1 MSNRLLLA
9 LLSMITSVA
18 LVACG
23 GGGGGSSSSSST
35 TTPAPANT
43 NVLNITAATGAPLV
57 GATVTIVDA
66 NGVTQICD
74 GVTADNGT
82 LACNLPKSMIAPFY
96 IKAQSNS
103 ITMFGVLPTTSAAV
117 NVTPV
122 SDLMAKQFAAVNN
135 LSPENIIGTPSNM
148 AKTTKDSAQAAVDV
162 VTVFVKAVALKTGS
176 AAIVNDPLTGIYD
189 PLSVKDPLDQ
199 FVKNYPVSTDGK
211 NINVVVPTATGA
223 TNISILGSTSASDA
237 SSAANAA
244 IASSGTPVAI
254 LTDADDIDALMSKFA
269 TYMENCTPDDQAR
282 LVALIDGT
290 YANGRTIADFVKL
303 DLCSGSL
310 KGKNL
315 FTKDT
320 FLTRIG
326 QTVIYP
332 FVITKLSSGQKTTV
346 DFGFRKVNGSWKWAA
361 DNLPFSANFNPRQS
375 LNLQV
380 RPYSNSTGAFD
391 PQLTIQRYVD
401 AWIGGQDA
409 YIPSALPDKVQVYV
423 IREMDANT
431 ILGSAASFNKLTPD
445 FTMYKRSDLVIPN
458 NGCQSLYTLK
468 SDRLSC
474 DNSLQEQDNGYNSF
488 NPTLF
493 SQKLDIYPLSF
504 FVYKLVDA
512 SGACL
517 NCVNGIPNAGQI
529 QGRTRSISEMVPS
542 IVDSLAVKGASVG
555 VSTLSELAKNQIRT
569 YFAIPSDNDLKT
581 LATQLQGTNMTDK
594 ITVPWVRSTSASAY
608 QIDLWDSTNTCGTL
622 NTNLGDSVGTFDVG
636 NANSHTFTYGQYRLS
651 SDNAIH
657 TSNPEYGK
665 TFNNA
670 AYFSVSLST
679 AYKNIEYV
687 TYLYADR
694 YGICTP

>member
-1 MSNRLLLA
+1 MSNRLILT

-35 TTPAPANT
+35 TTPAPSNSNT
-43 NVLNITAATGAPLV
+43 LNVTVATGAPLV
-57 GATVTIVDA
+57 GATVTVVDA

-103 ITMFGVLPTTSAAV
+103 ITMFGVLPSASAAV

-122 SDLMAKQFAAVNN
+122 SDLMAKQFASSNN
-135 LSPENIIGTPSNM
+135 LTPENIIGTPSNM
-148 AKTTKDSAQAAVDV
+148 VNTTKDSAQAAVDV
-162 VTVFVKAVALKTGS
+162 VTVFIKAVALKTGS
-176 AAIVNDPLTGIYD
+176 TAIVNDPLTGAYD

-237 SSAANAA
+237 SSVANAA
-244 IASSGTPVAI
+244 IATAGTPVAI
-254 LTDADDIDALMSKFA
+254 LTDADDIDASMLKIA
-269 TYMENCTPDDQAR
+269 AYMENCTPDDQAR
-282 LVALIDGT
+282 LVGMIDGA
-290 YANGRTIADFVKL
+290 YANGRTITDFVKL

-315 FTKDT
+315 FTKGT

-326 QTVIYP
+326 QTVFYP

-361 DNLPFSANFNPRQS
+361 DNLPFNANFNPRQS
-375 LNLQV
+375 LNIQA
-380 RPYSNSTGAFD
+380 RPYSTSATAFD
-391 PQLTIQRYVD
+391 PQITIQRYVD

-423 IREMDANT
+423 ISEMDANN
-431 ILGSAASFNKLTPD
+431 ILSSAASFNKLIPD
-445 FTMYKRSDLVIPN
+445 FTMYKRSEAVTPN
-458 NGCQSLYTLK
+458 IGCQSLYTLK
-468 SDRLSC
+468 SDRSSC
-474 DNSLQEQDNGYNSF
+474 DNSLQELDNGYNSYK
-488 NPTLF
+488 PTLF
-493 SQKLDIYPLSF
+493 TNKLDKNPLNF

-512 SGACL
+512 GGACL
-517 NCVNGIPNAGQI
+517 NCVNGIPNAGEI
-529 QGRTRSISEMVPS
+529 QGRTRSLKEMVPS
-542 IVDSLAVKGASVG
+542 IADSLAVRGASVG
-555 VSTLSELAKNQIRT
+555 VSTLSEQAKKELRT
-569 YFAIPSDNDLKT
+569 YFAIPSDDDLKI
-581 LATQLQGTNMTDK
+581 LVTQLQGTNMKNTL
-594 ITVPWVRSTSASAY
+594 TVPWVRAINASDY
-608 QIDLWDSTNTCGTL
+608 QIDLWENTNTCGTL
-622 NTNLGDSVGTFDVG
+622 NTYIGDSVGTFDVG
-636 NANSHTFTYGQYRLS
+636 NANAHTFTYGQYRLS
-651 SDNAIH
+651 ADNSIR
-657 TSNPEYGK
+657 TSIPEFGK

-670 AYFSVSLST
+670 AYFGVSLST
-679 AYKNIEYV
+679 VYKNIEYV
-687 TYLYADR
+687 THLYADR
-694 YGICTP
+694 YDICTP